1 MTDSRMDTLLLM
13 TTMLLN
19 LTRIKLCHASLY
31 VIPVAQDADPLR
43 LPPFKYFGYCSSVYA
58 RPHHDD
64 LETKCYMFCSQTLSF
79 QSTFGN
85 ICIAVKVDTKLV

>member
-31 VIPVAQDADPLR
+31 MIPVAQDADPLR
-43 LPPFKYFGYCSSVYA
+43 LPPLKYFG
-58 RPHHDD
+58 
-64 LETKCYMFCSQTLSF
+64 
-79 QSTFGN
+79 
-85 ICIAVKVDTKLV
+85 